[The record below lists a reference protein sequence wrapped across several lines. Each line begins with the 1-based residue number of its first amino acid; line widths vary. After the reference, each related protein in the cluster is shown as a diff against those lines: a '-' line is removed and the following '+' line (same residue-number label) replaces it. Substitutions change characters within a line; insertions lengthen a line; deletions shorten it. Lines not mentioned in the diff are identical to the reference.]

1 MTRLASFLITAF
13 VLAACA
19 RVALQFIGHDL
30 GFDEAYI
37 LQAVDSLVGTRRYAS
52 FGVARGFGPWD
63 FDPNLTTGPTLT
75 LPLAPLWWVTSGS
88 LVAVRLFML
97 AILLAYG
104 AGLVVLTRGMSLRWA
119 LSGVVLLPAIFVAST
134 HLGEALGELPGSA
147 LFVWAFVALRS
158 GRFRVAACLVGL
170 TVQAKLVFVT
180 MALIVLVPVFWSLL
194 RARQVTRTEVV
205 RLIGLVSLPT
215 MLFEL
220 WRLVS
225 LGGVSGY
232 RRSIDE
238 LRAYVTEQNVN
249 MLGGWTS
256 GGRHLLKWNNFVAL
270 LPGAMWLLILLSSL
284 VGLYGILNR
293 RVRRGGGRPLE
304 TIDYALIGAV
314 VSGIVMFLGWW
325 TQSVQDPARQVLAV
339 VLVAVPALFLFAA
352 RVVSMSPRRVSIALT
367 PVAAALILFAFTSA
381 LAGSWKVDSN
391 PVSRT
396 QQEVLGL
403 VRDEEVTSILA
414 SGWYQFPELQLLT
427 RVPAV
432 QWIQP
437 SGQVAILDK
446 QFRDGG
452 DVADADFLNGCE
464 SILLR
469 RPDIVVCR
477 PRVPEYSELDDL
489 TVVLWGERDV
499 RLGETSNPQRNGFAG
514 LWIII
519 QPEDPVALRAIQ
531 VLIDGSQVQVG
542 EISDDGTVITALVP
556 PSTYRTP
563 GQHVIELRNAI
574 TGQLIPVGK
583 FTL

>member
-104 AGLVVLTRGMSLRWA
+104 AGLVVLTRGMSLRLA
-119 LSGVVLLPAIFVAST
+119 SSGVVLLPAIFVAST

-205 RLIGLVSLPT
+205 RLMGLVSLPT

-220 WRLVS
+220 WRFVS

-270 LPGAMWLLILLSSL
+270 LPGAMWLLILLSFL

-304 TIDYALIGAV
+304 TIDCALIGAV

-339 VLVAVPALFLFAA
+339 VLVAVPALFLFVA
-352 RVVSMSPRRVSIALT
+352 RVVSMSPRRVPIALT
-367 PVAAALILFAFTSA
+367 PVAAALILFALTSA
-381 LAGSWKVDSN
+381 LAGSWKVDAN

-437 SGQVAILDK
+437 AGQVAIFDK

-477 PRVPEYSELDDL
+477 PRVPDYSELDDL
-489 TVVLWGERDV
+489 TVELWGERDV

-514 LWIII
+514 LWIMI

-542 EISDDGTVITALVP
+542 EVSDDGTVITALVP